1 MFLRCNINAFEKRR
15 NEHCKQKN
23 MNALRFLSLFYPN
36 SIAFNLQHVDYINAK
51 VLPSHYISSRI
62 EKRIQTNL
70 ILTSIIFIR
79 NEKPFKPTTKAL
91 NGINMQFK
99 FTTNTILFSRFYI
112 RKLK

>member
-1 MFLRCNINAFEKRR
+1 MLFEKRR

-51 VLPSHYISSRI
+51 VLPSHCISSTI

-79 NEKPFKPTTKAL
+79 NKKAL
-91 NGINMQFK
+91 QPDKKSPQRNKYAI
-99 FTTNTILFSRFYI
+99 
-112 RKLK
+112 

>member
-1 MFLRCNINAFEKRR
+1 MLFEKRR

-51 VLPSHYISSRI
+51 VLPFHCISSRI
-62 EKRIQTNL
+62 EKQIQTNL

-79 NEKPFKPTTKAL
+79 NKKPFKAT
-91 NGINMQFK
+91 
-99 FTTNTILFSRFYI
+99 
-112 RKLK
+112 